1 MTDIL
6 PRKINHEV
14 TKNAKFFLRYFFAFF
29 VFSWLILILSG
40 RRSSRPGFQFMNND
54 TELTVFENENENDNN
69 NGAGA
74 EKDRS
79 RGLLVVGAIAAL
91 MLTIL
96 IIALAVTKSAGDRE
110 VENMARA
117 GSPEFDAYKDK
128 VTVDVDP
135 EGKMVYPNMIGM
147 WQLEARATLTNRG
160 DRELTG
166 VEVVGKM
173 LDFEDKVIAQAVK
186 RPIPRIRK
194 DPLKPGESMNIVLK
208 VDAPKNITED
218 AVKDITIEL
227 HGVRFQ

>member
-1 MTDIL
+1 
-6 PRKINHEV
+6 
-14 TKNAKFFLRYFFAFF
+14 
-29 VFSWLILILSG
+29 
-40 RRSSRPGFQFMNND
+40 MNND
-54 TELTVFENENENDNN
+54 TELTVLENENENDNN

-91 MLTIL
+91 MLVIL
-96 IIALAVTKSAGDRE
+96 IIALAMTKSTRDRE
-110 VENMARA
+110 IENMARA
-117 GSPEFDAYKDK
+117 GSQEFDAYKDK

-147 WQLEARATLTNRG
+147 WQLEARARLTNRG

-173 LDFEDKVIAQAVK
+173 LDFEDKVISQAVK
-186 RPIPRIRK
+186 LPIPRIRK
-194 DPLKPGESMNIVLK
+194 EPLKPGESMNIVLK
-208 VDAPKNITED
+208 VDAPKKITEND
-218 AVKDITIEL
+218 VKDITIEL